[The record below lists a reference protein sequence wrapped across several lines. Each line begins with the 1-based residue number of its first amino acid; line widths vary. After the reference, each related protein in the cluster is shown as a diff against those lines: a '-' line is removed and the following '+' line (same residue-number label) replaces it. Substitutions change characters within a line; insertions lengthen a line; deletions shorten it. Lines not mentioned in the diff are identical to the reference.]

1 MPVRGSTPRT
11 GVLPEA
17 LVTKAARTTAA
28 LSLLLALTGCSAPE
42 SAPHPPA
49 SASPVSAPPLS
60 TPADPTDAAWAQLM
74 TPMNAQAVALLSL
87 AAQRADDPRVRS
99 WAATL
104 RTAQNGE
111 LARLRPLLARMG
123 LPDTNVHEGHDM
135 PGMVTEHDL
144 RRARTVEGRA
154 FDRFLVAQIGD
165 HLRQSA
171 QVSRS
176 ETKAGTRPDARR
188 LAAALVSARRAELD
202 RLAGLSARTG

>member
-1 MPVRGSTPRT
+1 M
-11 GVLPEA
+11 
-17 LVTKAARTTAA
+17 KAARSTAA
-28 LSLLLALTGCSAPE
+28 LSLLLFLLLAGCDAP
-42 SAPHPPA
+42 ADAKHPAPPA
-49 SASPVSAPPLS
+49 PSVAAAASAAASAAAGGG

-74 TPMNAQAVALLSL
+74 TPMNEQAVALLSL
-87 AAQRADDPRVRS
+87 AGQRAADPRTRGWAVR
-99 WAATL
+99 L

-144 RRARTVEGRA
+144 EQARAVEGRA
-154 FDRFLVAQIGD
+154 FDRLFTALIRD

-176 ETKAGTRPDARR
+176 ETESGTRPDAKR
-188 LAAALVSARRAELD
+188 LATALVSARKAELTELD
-202 RLAGLSARTG
+202 RLPGPSGVAG

>member
-1 MPVRGSTPRT
+1 M
-11 GVLPEA
+11 
-17 LVTKAARTTAA
+17 KAARSTAA
-28 LSLLLALTGCSAPE
+28 LSLLLFLLLAGCDAP
-42 SAPHPPA
+42 ADAKHPAPPA
-49 SASPVSAPPLS
+49 PSVAAAASAAASAAAGGG

-74 TPMNAQAVALLSL
+74 TPMNEQAVALLSL
-87 AAQRADDPRVRS
+87 AGQRAADPRIRGWAVR
-99 WAATL
+99 L

-144 RRARTVEGRA
+144 EQARAVEGRA
-154 FDRFLVAQIGD
+154 FDRLFTALIRD

-176 ETKAGTRPDARR
+176 ETESGTRPDAKR
-188 LAAALVSARRAELD
+188 LATALVSARKAELTELD
-202 RLAGLSARTG
+202 RLPGPSGVAG

>member
-1 MPVRGSTPRT
+1 M
-11 GVLPEA
+11 
-17 LVTKAARTTAA
+17 KAARTTAA
-28 LSLLLALTGCSAPE
+28 LSLLLLLAGCAAPADAE
-42 SAPHPPA
+42 RPA
-49 SASPVSAPPLS
+49 RPSPTASAPPLS
-60 TPADPTDAAWAQLM
+60 VPADPTDAAWVQLM
-74 TPMNAQAVALLSL
+74 TPMNEQAVVLLTL
-87 AAQRADDPRVRS
+87 AGNRAVDRRVRS

-104 RTAQNGE
+104 RTAQNSE
-111 LARLRPLLARMG
+111 LTRLRPLLARMG

-144 RRARTVEGRA
+144 VRARAVEGEA

-171 QVSRS
+171 RVSSS

-202 RLAGLSARTG
+202 RLAGLSSRTG

>member
-1 MPVRGSTPRT
+1 M
-11 GVLPEA
+11 
-17 LVTKAARTTAA
+17 KAARSTAA
-28 LSLLLALTGCSAPE
+28 LSLLLFLLLAGCDAP
-42 SAPHPPA
+42 ADAKHPAPPA
-49 SASPVSAPPLS
+49 PSVAAAASAAAGGG

-74 TPMNAQAVALLSL
+74 TPMNEQAVALLSL
-87 AAQRADDPRVRS
+87 AGQRAADPRIRGWAVR
-99 WAATL
+99 L

-144 RRARTVEGRA
+144 EQARAVEGRA
-154 FDRFLVAQIGD
+154 FDRLVTALIRD

-176 ETKAGTRPDARR
+176 ETESGTRPDAKR
-188 LAAALVSARRAELD
+188 LATALVSARKAELTELD
-202 RLAGLSARTG
+202 RLPGPSGDAG

>member
-1 MPVRGSTPRT
+1 M
-11 GVLPEA
+11 
-17 LVTKAARTTAA
+17 TKAARATAV
-28 LSLLLALTGCSAPE
+28 LSLLLLLAGCAAPANAPSPSASAPP
-42 SAPHPPA
+42 AP
-49 SASPVSAPPLS
+49 APPLS
-60 TPADPTDAAWAQLM
+60 VPADPTDAAWVQLM

-87 AAQRADDPRVRS
+87 AGQRADDPRIRS
-99 WAATL
+99 WAAAL
-104 RTAQNGE
+104 RSAQNDE

-123 LPDTNVHEGHDM
+123 LPDTNVHKGHDM

-144 RRARTVEGRA
+144 EHARTVEGGA
-154 FDRFLVAQIGD
+154 FDRFLVAQIRD

-202 RLAGLSARTG
+202 RLTRLSARTG